1 MTDVKRALFREG
13 RLQPPDGFYKVLESN
28 VPASTT
34 VSEGRVILRPTLSPK
49 KVSFESK
56 FELRSDVIAALR
68 HLVAQTQAFPLSPN
82 VDVFERIVTPGA
94 TEIMIDQLLDEA
106 HVNDTSMREFSKGV
120 LEEQVIPTHEVQGH
134 ISPNLNP
141 DKCFWEPT
149 LIWSFLINC
158 LKAPSRVAFQDNCDR
173 WEDEL
178 LTHVCIVTEA
188 HELYAMLKD
197 EEVWEFLRD
206 ETRDKELSNVKRIVR
221 TKQDSTAAS
230 LLNFLIKRSGGDLRS
245 VNRVIEKMYLEGN
258 SSLSFSLPHMLRDL
272 NHGFEIDDI
281 PDKIWQDT
289 QKKFAGQF
297 SPAELEAGVQE
308 NREAQE
314 MLARNPVTRGLFST
328 YVSVKT
334 GESTLSLEVYS
345 AENSVSAINSIP
357 FIVSL
362 QEARRILQS
371 EGRDVVVSPVYSM
384 EKILRKWLR
393 LLAAGK
399 EYNELETFDVMKDLG
414 RFYDLW
420 KPAVIEARRRIFR
433 ASRRRDF

>member
-13 RLQPPDGFYKVLESN
+13 RLQPPEGFHKVLESN

-34 VSEGRVILRPTLSPK
+34 VSEGRVILRPTLNPK

-56 FELRSDVIAALR
+56 FELRSDVISALQ

-94 TEIMIDQLLDEA
+94 TENMINQLLDEA
-106 HVNDTSMREFSKGV
+106 HVNDASMREFSKNV
-120 LEEQVIPTHEVQGH
+120 LEEQIIPTHEVQGH
-134 ISPNLNP
+134 IGPNLNP

-158 LKAPSRVAFQDNCDR
+158 LKAPSRVAFQDSCDR
-173 WEDEL
+173 WEDDL

-197 EEVWEFLRD
+197 EGAWEALRNG
-206 ETRDKELSNVKRIVR
+206 TREDDLAIVKKMVR
-221 TKQDSTAAS
+221 TKQDSTS
-230 LLNFLIKRSGGDLRS
+230 VGLLNFLIKKSGGDLRV

-272 NHGFEIDDI
+272 NRGIEIDDI
-281 PDKIWQDT
+281 PNKIWEDT
-289 QKKFAGQF
+289 QRKFGGQL
-297 SPAELEAGVQE
+297 SPTELEAGIQE

-314 MLARNPVTRGLFST
+314 KLARNPVTRGLFST
-328 YVSVKT
+328 YISVKT
-334 GESTLSLEVYS
+334 GESTLGLEVYS

-371 EGRDVVVSPVYSM
+371 EGKEVVVSPVYSM

-393 LLAAGK
+393 LLATGR
-399 EYNELETFDVMKDLG
+399 EYNEMETFDVMKDLG

-433 ASRRRDF
+433 ES